1 MTECNTLSIK
11 LSNLQ
16 LNKLISG
23 TRNGTE
29 VTLKILS
36 NVIGDSNDENNFS
49 HQFLLINTQIS
60 KLRRAFANNSSAN
73 IKYEKFSCIKNDNQD
88 DF

>member
-60 KLRRAFANNSSAN
+60 KLRKAFAYNSSAN
-73 IKYEKFSCIKNDNQD
+73 IKYQKFSCIKNDNQD